1 MAIPEEKLI
10 RIRAWEGVRAIYEG
24 LPAERRLDRMEADR
38 FHIYELLLA
47 PLEEIREAPE
57 SHPEGD
63 LLYHSLQVFTLAREK
78 LAYDEE
84 FLTAALLHDV
94 GKGLDRQN
102 HVVAGLEALQGFVTP
117 RTAWLIEHHV
127 DALLLRNGTLG
138 ARSRRR
144 LKSHESYDELVL
156 LAQCDAAGRQ
166 VGMSVPTLGEAI
178 EFLRGLAQANEA
190 DESSDAE

>member
-1 MAIPEEKLI
+1 MAIPEEKLV
-10 RIRAWEGVRAIYEG
+10 RIRAWEGVRALYED
-24 LPAERRLDRMEADR
+24 LPVDRRRNRMEADR
-38 FHIYELLLA
+38 FQIYELLLA
-47 PLEEIREAPE
+47 PLEGIREAPE

-94 GKGLDRQN
+94 GKGLDRLN
-102 HVVAGLEALQGFVTP
+102 HVAAALEALEGFITA

-144 LKSHESYDELVL
+144 LESHESFDELVL

-166 VGMSVPTLGEAI
+166 VGMVVPSLREAI
-178 EFLRGLAQANEA
+178 GFLRDLAQENE
-190 DESSDAE
+190 EG